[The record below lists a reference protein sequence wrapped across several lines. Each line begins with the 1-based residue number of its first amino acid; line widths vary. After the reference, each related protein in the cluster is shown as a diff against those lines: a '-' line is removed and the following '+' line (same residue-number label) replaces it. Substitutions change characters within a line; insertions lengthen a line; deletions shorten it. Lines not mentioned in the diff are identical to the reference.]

1 MWLKAALEYTET
13 VTLRLGKAFH
23 ICEQRLWG
31 GDDRRGG
38 RIRGEVG
45 AYPSGGQV
53 KEAGPSIVPARS
65 DLHDRRVGWQGT
77 SA

>member
-31 GDDRRGG
+31 GTTGGVSPKSNPACQSRQMTGGAEEYAERLG
-38 RIRGEVG
+38 RILQEGC
-45 AYPSGGQV
+45 
-53 KEAGPSIVPARS
+53 
-65 DLHDRRVGWQGT
+65 
-77 SA
+77 